1 MSPLPRTAHGFYVAD
16 DLPVGTYSVTV
27 EKDGFKRTTVTGN
40 AVTAGGRL
48 TVDAKLDV
56 GTVTETV
63 SVQATAITT
72 NTTSGEIST
81 TITNQEVENV
91 PLNQRHY
98 ETARGLDS
106 RSGSPELRAK
116 RRQHNERL

>member
-1 MSPLPRTAHGFYVAD
+1 MAD
-16 DLPVGTYSVTV
+16 ALPVGTYSVTV
-27 EKDGFKRTTVTGN
+27 EKNGFKKTTMTGN
-40 AVTAGGRL
+40 SVTAGGRL
-48 TVDAKLDV
+48 TVDAKLNI

-98 ETARGLDS
+98 ESLVGLIPGAAL
-106 RSGSPELRAK
+106 RARAK
-116 RRQHNERL
+116 RRQHNERLQ